1 MHVQY
6 TKYSSLVTIG
16 VLLDEPTS
24 DRCGMQNSAKDAPA
38 EIARKSLNEIVL
50 GKISEG
56 VLKELLNFC
65 DMQTP
70 VRKVC
75 FKMTRIKTLLL

>member
-1 MHVQY
+1 M
-6 TKYSSLVTIG
+6 TIG

-24 DRCGMQNSAKDAPA
+24 DRCGMQNSAKYAPA
-38 EIARKSLNEIVL
+38 EIARKYFNEIVI

-70 VRKVC
+70 VRRVC
-75 FKMTRIKTLLL
+75 LKMTRIKALLL

>member
-1 MHVQY
+1 M
-6 TKYSSLVTIG
+6 TIG

-24 DRCGMQNSAKDAPA
+24 DICGMQNSAKQAPA
-38 EIARKSLNEIVL
+38 EIARKCLIEIVI

-75 FKMTRIKTLLL
+75 LKMTRIKTLLL